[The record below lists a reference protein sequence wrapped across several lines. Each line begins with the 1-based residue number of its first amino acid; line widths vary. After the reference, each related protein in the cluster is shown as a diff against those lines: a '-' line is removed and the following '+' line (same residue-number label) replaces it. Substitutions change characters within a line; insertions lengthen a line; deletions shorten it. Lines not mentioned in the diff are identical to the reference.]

1 MDEPFFDS
9 CQICR
14 RLVLRRDSLK
24 NSMELLEESI
34 KRKQRNLDMFI
45 SQNLLTEWIHT
56 QIRLIEYNQ
65 TTLNIIIQTLADCY
79 TDYGNHL
86 MNDHEDDGT

>member
-1 MDEPFFDS
+1 MNEPYFDS
-9 CQICR
+9 CQTCK
-14 RLVLRRDSLK
+14 RLLLRRDSLK
-24 NSMELLEESI
+24 NSMKLLEESI
-34 KRKQRNLDMFI
+34 ERKQRNLEVFI
-45 SQNLLTEWIHT
+45 NQNLLIERIHH